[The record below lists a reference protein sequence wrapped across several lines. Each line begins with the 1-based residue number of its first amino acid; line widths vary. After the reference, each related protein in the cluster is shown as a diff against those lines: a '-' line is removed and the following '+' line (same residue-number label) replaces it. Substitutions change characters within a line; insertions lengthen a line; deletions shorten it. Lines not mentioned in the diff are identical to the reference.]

1 MDVAISEAAAYCT
14 VGLVLSK
21 GTCDSCLKWYIT
33 FIQIF
38 WNTEEKLGKLEKYPF
53 PFLFNVLTILS
64 TQNTVSDYAFPVH

>member
-1 MDVAISEAAAYCT
+1 MDVATSEATAYCT

-33 FIQIF
+33 FIKFF

-53 PFLFNVLTILS
+53 PFPFNVLTILS
-64 TQNTVSDYAFPVH
+64 IQNTIFDCVFPVH